1 MKKNL
6 YTIIFCILICT
17 QIACGQ
23 TQPKTTEQSA
33 QTKTTESK
41 SQVKTEEI
49 KTYTEQT
56 KTDYPN
62 LKTQADEMGVAFSAN
77 DFNKFADFMHP
88 KLVKMA
94 GGKNKFISSLDA
106 SMEQMK
112 SAGFELI
119 SYEMGEPI
127 QTIEVDNQIF
137 SVVPTETVMK
147 LPKKTVTEQGSI
159 LAVSEDKG
167 ANWKFVRV
175 TSKESLKRL
184 FPNAIDQLT
193 FPEKTIK

>member
-1 MKKNL
+1 
-6 YTIIFCILICT
+6 
-17 QIACGQ
+17 
-23 TQPKTTEQSA
+23 
-33 QTKTTESK
+33 
-41 SQVKTEEI
+41 
-49 KTYTEQT
+49 
-56 KTDYPN
+56 
-62 LKTQADEMGVAFSAN
+62 
-77 DFNKFADFMHP
+77 MHP

>member
-1 MKKNL
+1 MERNL
-6 YTIIFCILICT
+6 YAIIFCILMFT

-23 TQPKTTEQSA
+23 TQPNTTEQSA
-33 QTKTTESK
+33 HTKTAEPK

-49 KTYTEQT
+49 KTDTEQT

-62 LKTQADEMGVAFSAN
+62 LKTQADEMGAAFSAN
-77 DFNKFADFMHP
+77 DFDKFADFMHP

-94 GGKNKFISSLDA
+94 GGRNKFISSLST

-112 SAGFELI
+112 STGFELI
-119 SYEMGEPI
+119 SYEMGEPT

-137 SVVPTETVMK
+137 SVVPTNTTMK
-147 LPKKTVTEQGSI
+147 LPKRTVTEQGSI

-167 ANWKFVRV
+167 INWKFVRV
-175 TSKESLKRL
+175 NSKESLRRL
-184 FPNAIDQLT
+184 FPNAIDKLT